1 MPRPSHPLP
10 YVRDDRETP
19 LRVGRDGERYA
30 DDLGMMASN
39 FFGNSEIDQSAVP
52 RRLTFIT
59 ASPNVRSISEW
70 DINMMR
76 TIQVSTDVFAAIWA
90 RRGDTEH
97 SEDEILSRLLAVK
110 KTNAQPSA
118 ARDLQTQIGFHDPR
132 YGVKIPHGFEIYRT
146 YKGKEYRAQAIQ
158 GFWFWNGTGYPSL
171 NELSSA
177 IGISHENAWV
187 SWFYDQK
194 GRRYPVSKLRDADK
208 IIRRGRPPSV
218 NDL

>member
-1 MPRPSHPLP
+1 
-10 YVRDDRETP
+10 
-19 LRVGRDGERYA
+19 
-30 DDLGMMASN
+30 
-39 FFGNSEIDQSAVP
+39 
-52 RRLTFIT
+52 
-59 ASPNVRSISEW
+59 
-70 DINMMR
+70 MMR
-76 TIQVSTDVFAAIWA
+76 TIQVSIDVFAAIWA